1 MLNTFTMLP
10 TIPSPRQLAPLRMCR
25 HIDRRPRRNRILM
38 FPQTRHSLQL
48 SKEIQP
54 TLSIKVGI

>member
-1 MLNTFTMLP
+1 MTP
-10 TIPSPRQLAPLRMCR
+10 TILSPRQLVHLRVCR